1 MSKGASSLFI
11 YFSLLI
17 RFIII
22 KEIKNL
28 DIFQLERRFV
38 MEFMIKFW
46 ITCLIYLVFI
56 FYPAKKRVLEGFI
69 ENKKDLKRYIVVDFF
84 VYVIVFTILTILI
97 RGTIGGSESII
108 ESASRNFLALLVGY
122 GLTYFSLKS
131 YYKE

>member
-1 MSKGASSLFI
+1 MNKGASSLFI

-17 RFIII
+17 RSIII

-28 DIFQLERRFV
+28 DIFQLERRLV

-56 FYPAKKRVLEGFI
+56 FYPAKKRVLDGFI
-69 ENKKDLKRYIVVDFF
+69 ENKNDLKRYIVVEFF

>member
-1 MSKGASSLFI
+1 MNKGTISPFI

-17 RFIII
+17 WSIII

-38 MEFMIKFW
+38 MEFMIKLW

-56 FYPAKKRVLEGFI
+56 FYPAKKRVLDGFI
-69 ENKKDLKRYIVVDFF
+69 ENKKDLKKYIVVDFF

-97 RGTIGGSESII
+97 RGTIGGSESIV
-108 ESASRNFLALLVGY
+108 ESTSRNFLALIVGY